1 MEKYSGFVDIDDEL
15 KWYAVV
21 MSQGNIEAVSQ
32 FASYRNE
39 MRTKNKIPVIAENG
53 FSFLAGNKIP
63 AIVKK
68 IIENIT
74 DATKSN
80 RKVIFPVVATVMI
93 IIGTERISI
102 SNTCVPINR
111 T

>member
-39 MRTKNKIPVIAENG
+39 MRTKNKKDNAEKVG
-53 FSFLAGNKIP
+53 
-63 AIVKK
+63 
-68 IIENIT
+68 T
-74 DATKSN
+74 DKERNVWKGKSN
-80 RKVIFPVVATVMI
+80 RYK
-93 IIGTERISI
+93 EREG
-102 SNTCVPINR
+102 
-111 T
+111 